1 VNSLPYKALVSVA
14 AILSAGMF
22 ALAYIFG
29 AHAERIGAGRQII
42 LIVEVGDSGSRSDKS
57 NIAKLARMAV
67 TIDGSIEN

>member
-1 VNSLPYKALVSVA
+1 
-14 AILSAGMF
+14 MF

-29 AHAERIGAGRQII
+29 AHAERIGAARQII